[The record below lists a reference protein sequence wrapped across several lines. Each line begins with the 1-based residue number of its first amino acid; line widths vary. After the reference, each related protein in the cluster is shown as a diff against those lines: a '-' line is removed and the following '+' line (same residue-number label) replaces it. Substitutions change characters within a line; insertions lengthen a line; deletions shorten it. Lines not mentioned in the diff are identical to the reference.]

1 MTGEYNCPKWYTV
14 TVKIKFMNKKL
25 LLEGILTTL
34 ETIRLQAISA
44 AMEAYKTATA
54 DENVAENKYDT
65 LGLEASYLAQGQ
77 AQRVAECEE
86 DIAGYKLLEKSD
98 ISDMTSISLGALIHI
113 VNEQGVEQKLFLGP
127 KAGGVTVSYHEK
139 GVALEFQIITSS
151 SPIGLALLKRE
162 DGDEFELAIG
172 KNKHHYEIISVS

>member
-1 MTGEYNCPKWYTV
+1 
-14 TVKIKFMNKKL
+14 MNKQIL
-25 LLEGILTTL
+25 LDRILITL
-34 ETIRLQAISA
+34 ESVRKQAISA

-86 DIAGYKLLEKSD
+86 DIAAYKLLVKGD
-98 ISDMTSISLGALIHI
+98 ISDIISISLGALIHI
-113 VNEQGVEQKLFLGP
+113 INEQGVEQKLFLGP

-139 GVALEFQIITSS
+139 GVKQEIQIITPS
-151 SPIGLALLKRE
+151 SPIGSALLRRE
-162 DGDEFELAIG
+162 EGDEFELVIG
-172 KNKHHYEIISVS
+172 NNKHSYEIISVY